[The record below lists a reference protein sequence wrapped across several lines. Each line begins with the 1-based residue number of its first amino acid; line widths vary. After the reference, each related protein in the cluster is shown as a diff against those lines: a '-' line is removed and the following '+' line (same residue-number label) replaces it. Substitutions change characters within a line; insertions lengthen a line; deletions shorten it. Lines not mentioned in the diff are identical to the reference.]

1 MFDQV
6 VRRRFH
12 LQRYRNGA
20 FAKERELYLAH
31 LCQEGRTHSRLKVV
45 NNLLLTVASR
55 INLAE
60 NRRFTIQELASLA
73 EDWSRETDKPTR
85 KPHWRHVLKTD
96 FVFVASGWLRFLG
109 RLTGPVQGP
118 FARHL
123 DEFLKYLKEERG
135 FAEVTLDNRR
145 RSLTLFFDWLSKRDG
160 SLAGIKPTDLTAYF
174 SFYGHSWK
182 RTSISFHVQSLRSF
196 FRYAG
201 SRGWCQQNI
210 AKTIEA
216 PRLYTLEN
224 LAQGPSWNDVQRLI
238 QSTRGTG
245 AVQIRNRAVILLLA
259 VYGFRIGEVC
269 KLRLE
274 DINWEAERIHLQR
287 PKQRKLQK
295 YPLAIEVG
303 EALIRYLK
311 EVRPHSKHREIFLSL
326 RQPYRPL
333 STGGLSAMVQVRVK
347 RLGLQLP
354 HYGPHALRHAC
365 ATHLMSEGFSLKEI
379 GDYLGHVS
387 VAATRIYS
395 KVDLPALREVADF
408 DLSEVV
414 KHAEHCEQ
422 SSTPIL
428 PRGSLAALRE
438 VAHIG
443 LGGLL

>member
-1 MFDQV
+1 MFEKV
-6 VRRRFH
+6 VKRRFH

-20 FAKERELYLAH
+20 FAKERALYLAH
-31 LCQEGRTHSRLKVV
+31 LCQEGRTHSRLKIL
-45 NNLLLTVASR
+45 NSLLLTVASR

-60 NRRFTIQELASLA
+60 NHRFTLQELVSLA
-73 EDWSRETDKPTR
+73 EDWSQETDKPTR

-109 RLTGPVQGP
+109 RLADPAQGP
-118 FARHL
+118 FAWHL
-123 DEFLKYLKEERG
+123 DEFLKYLKQERG
-135 FAEVTLDNRR
+135 FAEATLDNRR
-145 RSLTLFFDWLSKRDG
+145 RSLRRFFDWLFKRNG
-160 SLAGIKPTDLTAYF
+160 SLPGIKPIDITTYF
-174 SFYGHSWK
+174 SSCGHSWK
-182 RTSISFHVQSLRSF
+182 RTSVSFHVQSLRSF

-201 SRGWCQQNI
+201 SRRWCQEKI

-216 PRLYTLEN
+216 PRLYTCET

-238 QSTRGTG
+238 QGTRGTG
-245 AVQIRNRAVILLLA
+245 AVQIRNRAVILLIA

-274 DINWEAERIHLQR
+274 DIDWEAERIDLQR

-295 YPLAIEVG
+295 YPLAKEVG

-311 EVRPHSKHREIFLSL
+311 EVRPHSRHREVFLSL

-333 STGGLSAMVQVRVK
+333 STGGLSSMVQIRVK
-347 RLGLQLP
+347 RLGLHLP

-387 VAATRIYS
+387 VAATLIYS

-414 KHAEHCEQ
+414 KHAEYCEQ

-428 PRGSLAALRE
+428 PRSSLAALRE
-438 VAHIG
+438 VARLG